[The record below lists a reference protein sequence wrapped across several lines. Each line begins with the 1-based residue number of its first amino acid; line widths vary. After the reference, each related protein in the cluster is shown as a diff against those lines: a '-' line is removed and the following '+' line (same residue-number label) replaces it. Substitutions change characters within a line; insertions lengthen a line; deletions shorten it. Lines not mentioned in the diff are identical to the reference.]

1 MTVTPAL
8 EAPWRERVRTWVEPI
23 FLAVTLTALVAGIV
37 ATLFDADDVADACWI
52 AGTVVAILPAVWWVI
67 DALRRG
73 RVGVDL
79 IAVLSLVG
87 TLLVGEY
94 AAGAL
99 IGVMLASGQAL
110 DAAAERRATK
120 DLRALLE

>member
-94 AAGAL
+94 VAGAL

-120 DLRALLE
+120 DLR